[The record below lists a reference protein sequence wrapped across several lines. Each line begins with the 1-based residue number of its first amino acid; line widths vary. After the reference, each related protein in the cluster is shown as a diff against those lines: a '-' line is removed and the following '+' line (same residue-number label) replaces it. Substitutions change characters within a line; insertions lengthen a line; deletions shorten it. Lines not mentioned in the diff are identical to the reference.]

1 MLSIAQQQH
10 PSMVAAAAQQRN
22 LVVAVD
28 HTEGSYKA
36 LKWTLEHLYRDG
48 DVLHLLH
55 VVPAASSVTCCGGF
69 DLASTLPPEEGLQES
84 MAAHAIEYF
93 AQYMQL
99 ARKHGADCELDLV
112 HGACNQTVSKDIC
125 RKVEELSAAVVV
137 LSEQKQGFIE
147 SIFMQT
153 PVTQHV
159 VQNCS
164 RPTLVLNHNA

>member
-1 MLSIAQQQH
+1 MQ
-10 PSMVAAAAQQRN
+10 
-22 LVVAVD
+22 
-28 HTEGSYKA
+28 
-36 LKWTLEHLYRDG
+36 
-48 DVLHLLH
+48 
-55 VVPAASSVTCCGGF
+55 
-69 DLASTLPPEEGLQES
+69 GLQES

-99 ARKHGADCELDLV
+99 ARKHGANCELDLV

-147 SIFMQT
+147 SLFMQT